1 MTPTAAST
9 ELAMA
14 ATHASERHPMK
25 NSQTDGSDLIVIP
38 SDLKEARRVQRHIE
52 KQLKGTSF
60 DAREIFGIRL
70 ALEEALVNAIKH
82 GNRLDPLK
90 KVEIQFTVEKDR
102 FDIQIT
108 DEGPG
113 YVPEQVPDCK
123 ADENLTRPGGRGLFL
138 MRHYMSEVVVR
149 PPGNQLFMSKVH
161 VNGADQK

>member
-1 MTPTAAST
+1 M
-9 ELAMA
+9 
-14 ATHASERHPMK
+14 
-25 NSQTDGSDLIVIP
+25 NISQTDGTEFIVIP

-52 KQLKGTSF
+52 KQLQDTAF

-90 KVEIQFTVEKDR
+90 KVEIQYTIAKNR

-113 YVPEQVPDCK
+113 YVPDDVPDCK

-149 PPGNQLFMSKVH
+149 PPGNQLFMSKIH
-161 VNGADQK
+161 VNGGTQPPCPRP

>member
-1 MTPTAAST
+1 MITSP
-9 ELAMA
+9 
-14 ATHASERHPMK
+14 
-25 NSQTDGSDLIVIP
+25 TDGSDLIVIP

-52 KQLKGTSF
+52 KQLKATEF

-90 KVEIQFTVEKDR
+90 KVEIQFTVQPTR
-102 FDIQIT
+102 FDIHIT

-113 YVPEQVPDCK
+113 YIPEEVPDCK

-138 MRHYMSEVVVR
+138 MRHYMTEVVVL

-161 VNGADQK
+161 SNGTGRE